1 MSADPEMIA
10 EFAKVFKDIDP
21 DKPPR
26 PELFGHNRLVRHVFQ
41 LEQVM
46 TRVLNALP
54 HSAKIPVPKG
64 PVTAYERWE
73 QQSEDKEL
81 NDLFGDILK
90 VSPKSLG
97 MIIE

>member
-1 MSADPEMIA
+1 MLA
-10 EFAKVFKDIDP
+10 EFEAVFKDVDP

-26 PELFGHNRLVRHVFQ
+26 PELFGHSRLIRHVHQ

-46 TRVLNALP
+46 TRVLNAMP
-54 HSAKIPVPKG
+54 KSAKIPLPQG

-73 QQSEDKEL
+73 QKSEDEEL
-81 NDLFGDILK
+81 DALFGDIFK
-90 VSPKSLG
+90 VDPKALG

>member
-1 MSADPEMIA
+1 MHA
-10 EFAKVFKDIDP
+10 EFDHIFKDIDP

-26 PELFGHNRLVRHVFQ
+26 PELFGHTKLVRQVFQ

-54 HSAKIPVPKG
+54 GAAKIPLPKG
-64 PVTAYERWE
+64 PVTAYELWE
-73 QQSEDKEL
+73 QKSEDKEL
-81 NDLFGDILK
+81 NALFGDILEI
-90 VSPKSLG
+90 SPKSLG